1 MEHYLFFL
9 LITHYPLPI
18 TCFNA
23 MRLANKTA
31 VVTGAGRGIGRAVA
45 MRLAEEGARVVV
57 SDIEASFAESVAQR
71 ITDTGG
77 AAVPMAVD
85 ITDADPVEEMFEE
98 VADRFG
104 EIHIL
109 VNNAG
114 TRKDVLLHN
123 LTQDQWDQALAVQTK
138 GSFNCTRAVQT
149 YMVRQNYGK
158 IVNLSAPVPAG
169 PDKIGQTGYATASAA
184 IWGFTRA
191 LALELGRYNINVNC
205 VAPDFVDTLMTRELA
220 KRKGLYLSDV
230 EKFTIAQVPLRR
242 MGTPDDVANVVLFL
256 VSDEAS
262 FVSGQ
267 VIEVKGGP

>member
-1 MEHYLFFL
+1 
-9 LITHYPLPI
+9 
-18 TCFNA
+18 
-23 MRLANKTA
+23 MRLENKVA
-31 VVTGAGRGIGRAVA
+31 VVTGAGRGIGRAIA

-57 SDIEASFAESVAQR
+57 SDIEASFAASVVLR
-71 ITDTGG
+71 ITEAGG
-77 AAVPMAVD
+77 DAVPMAVNV
-85 ITDADPVEEMFEE
+85 TDGDQVEIMFEE

-114 TRKDVLLHN
+114 SRKDVPLHN
-123 LTQDQWDQALAVQTK
+123 LTEDQWDQAMVIQTK
-138 GSFNCTRAVQT
+138 GSFNCTRAVQK

-158 IVNLSAPVPAG
+158 IVNLSAPVPASLG
-169 PDKIGQTGYATASAA
+169 EHGQTGYATASSAM
-184 IWGFTRA
+184 WGFTRA
-191 LALELGRYNINVNC
+191 LALELGRHNTNVNC
-205 VAPDFVDTLMTRELA
+205 VAPDFVDTMMTRELA

-230 EKFTIAQVPLRR
+230 EKFAIAQVPLRR

-267 VIEVKGGP
+267 VIYVKGGP

>member
-1 MEHYLFFL
+1 
-9 LITHYPLPI
+9 
-18 TCFNA
+18 
-23 MRLANKTA
+23 MRLEDKTA

-57 SDIEASFAESVAQR
+57 SDIEMSFAESVSQR
-71 ITDTGG
+71 ITEAGG
-77 AAVPMAVD
+77 ETIPMAVNV
-85 ITDADPVEEMFEE
+85 TDGDRVESMFEE
-98 VADRFG
+98 VAEQFG
-104 EIHIL
+104 KIHIL

-114 TRKDVLLHN
+114 ARKDVPFHN
-123 LTQDQWDQALAVQTK
+123 LTEDQWDQAMAVQTK
-138 GSFNCTRAVQT
+138 GSFNCTWAVQK
-149 YMVRQNYGK
+149 YMARQNYGK
-158 IVNLSAPVPAG
+158 IVNLSAPVPASLG
-169 PDKIGQTGYATASAA
+169 EHGQVGYATASAA

-230 EKFTIAQVPLRR
+230 EKFTISQVPLRR

-267 VIEVKGGP
+267 LIFVKGGP